1 MLAFLQTFQIEKK
14 ISLEFISAE
23 IDESNT
29 KVLYLF
35 YFMILKETFERL
47 VQALKQLNQKF
58 KQKNYLYKQIL
69 ILITIS

>member
-1 MLAFLQTFQIEKK
+1 LLAFLQTFQIEKK